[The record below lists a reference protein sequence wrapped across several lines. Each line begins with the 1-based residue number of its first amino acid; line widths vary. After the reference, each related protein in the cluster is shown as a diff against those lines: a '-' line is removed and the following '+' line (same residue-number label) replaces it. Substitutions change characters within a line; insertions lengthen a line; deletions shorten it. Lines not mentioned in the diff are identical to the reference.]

1 MYIIY
6 HTVMSMIKPISFIIM
21 SFLTSLFVYCI
32 IDHTE
37 LSNKYH
43 QHCADLR
50 KNIAKIVANKSA
62 IAARLD
68 SLHTYPDGSEG
79 MKLREEIE
87 KKLDKLLEPPPVKAI
102 KPLPP
107 PIDVPGKKRGGRSV
121 RKMKERMAV
130 TDFRKA
136 ANRSV

>member
-1 MYIIY
+1 
-6 HTVMSMIKPISFIIM
+6 MI
-21 SFLTSLFVYCI
+21 
-32 IDHTE
+32 
-37 LSNKYH
+37 
-43 QHCADLR
+43 
-50 KNIAKIVANKSA
+50 ANKAA

-68 SLHTYPDGSEG
+68 SLHTYPSGDQGL
-79 MKLREEIE
+79 KLREEIE
-87 KKLDKLLEPPPVKAI
+87 KKLDKLQEPPPVKAI

-136 ANRSV
+136 ANRCIESSCIYLLTIII